1 MSVPA
6 TRRSSERFPERPR
19 KGTSVIAPALPLND
33 GHSIPQLG
41 LGTWP
46 LTDAEVAPV
55 IRTAVE
61 LGYRHID
68 TAAKYGNETGVG
80 RGIRDSAAPR
90 EELFVTTKLDGG
102 YQGEDRAIAGL
113 DASLDRLGLDYVD
126 LLLIHWPLPARGEF
140 VSTWRTF
147 GKLLDAGKARSIG
160 VSNFKPAHL
169 DRLLAETDIVPAV
182 NQIQISPYI
191 TRTDHRTYD
200 TEHGIVTTS
209 WSPLGQG
216 GALLADPAI
225 TGLAEKYG
233 KTPGQVV
240 LRWHLDLGLV
250 AIPKSANPTRLRENL
265 DVFDFTLDATD
276 LASLSALDRGP
287 GAGVDSDVDGH

>member
-1 MSVPA
+1 VTA
-6 TRRSSERFPERPR
+6 PE
-19 KGTSVIAPALPLND
+19 LLLNT
-33 GHSIPQLG
+33 GHPIPQLG

-46 LTDAEVAPV
+46 LSDSEVAPV
-55 IRTAVE
+55 IVTAVE

-80 RGIRDSAAPR
+80 QGIRDCGVPR
-90 EELFVTTKLDGG
+90 ADLFVTTKLDGG
-102 YQGEDRAIAGL
+102 YQGDDRAIAGL
-113 DASLDRLGLDYVD
+113 ADSLGRLGLDYVD
-126 LLLIHWPLPARGEF
+126 LLLIHWPVPARDLY

-147 GKLLDAGKARSIG
+147 EKLLAEGLARSIG

-169 DRLLAETDIVPAV
+169 DRLRAETAIVPAV

-191 TRTDHRTYD
+191 TRAEQRAYNAA
-200 TEHGIVTTS
+200 HGILTTS

-216 GALLADPAI
+216 NSLLAEPLI
-225 TGLAEKYG
+225 TRLAEKYG

-240 LRWHLDLGLV
+240 LRWHVELGLV
-250 AIPKSANPTRLRENL
+250 AIPKSANATRLRENL
-265 DVFDFTLDATD
+265 DIFDFTLDPADVT
-276 LASLSALDRGP
+276 AITALDQGP